1 MLPPN
6 KRRVIAY
13 VDGFNLYHSVKKYNP
28 KKINLWALFEELI
41 KPEEVLV
48 GVKYFSAYAHHRG
61 PNTVQSH
68 RAYVAQLEAT
78 GVTVIRGQFK
88 KKPAGCRTCGARW
101 NAHEEKETDLNIGLH
116 LLADATDDNYDRA
129 YLISADS
136 DLVAA
141 VKMVRTRHNDMKG
154 VLIIKPP
161 GRHTHGR
168 ELGASGNAEITLQP
182 NRVKRNMF

>member
-1 MLPPN
+1 MLSPN

-13 VDGFNLYHSVKKYNP
+13 VDGFNLYHAVKKYNP

-61 PNTVQSH
+61 SSTVQSH
-68 RAYVAQLEAT
+68 RAYVSQLEAT
-78 GVTVIRGQFK
+78 GVEVIRGQFK
-88 KKPAGCRTCGARW
+88 KKQAGCKACGAKW
-101 NAHEEKETDLNIGLH
+101 EAHEEKETDLNIGLH
-116 LLADATDDNYDRA
+116 LLADATDNKYDRA
-129 YLISADS
+129 YLVSADS

-141 VKMVRTRHNDMKG
+141 VNMVRNRHNDKKG
-154 VLIIKPP
+154 ILIIKPP

-168 ELGASGNAEITLQP
+168 ELGASGHAATTLQP
-182 NRVKRNMF
+182 NRVRRNMF